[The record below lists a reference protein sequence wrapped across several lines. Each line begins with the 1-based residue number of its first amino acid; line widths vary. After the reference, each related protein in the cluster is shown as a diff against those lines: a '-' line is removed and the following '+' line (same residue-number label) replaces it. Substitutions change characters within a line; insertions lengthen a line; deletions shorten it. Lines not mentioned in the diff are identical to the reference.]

1 MQMTKKWWGERICLR
16 TQQLQASLHNRKK
29 QKKKDA
35 SKSAEGEAKK
45 IEEREKTAHKENA
58 QACTEKDKKIDW
70 LIDSLL
76 FEYGN
81 FISYITSLH
90 ESRIETEVNTVQLH

>member
-1 MQMTKKWWGERICLR
+1 MVSIIKRD
-16 TQQLQASLHNRKK
+16 SLL
-29 QKKKDA
+29 
-35 SKSAEGEAKK
+35 
-45 IEEREKTAHKENA
+45 
-58 QACTEKDKKIDW
+58 

>member
-1 MQMTKKWWGERICLR
+1 MVMDG
-16 TQQLQASLHNRKK
+16 QANL
-29 QKKKDA
+29 
-35 SKSAEGEAKK
+35 
-45 IEEREKTAHKENA
+45 
-58 QACTEKDKKIDW
+58 IDW

-90 ESRIETEVNTVQLH
+90 ESRIETEVNTVQLYWKYVQIIKCSKM

>member
-1 MQMTKKWWGERICLR
+1 MSCYEIVFIL
-16 TQQLQASLHNRKK
+16 
-29 QKKKDA
+29 
-35 SKSAEGEAKK
+35 K
-45 IEEREKTAHKENA
+45 IIVWEEVAVIVWVTVIIIIFITISDRH
-58 QACTEKDKKIDW
+58 IR

-81 FISYITSLH
+81 FISNVTSLH

>member
-1 MQMTKKWWGERICLR
+1 MYRQ
-16 TQQLQASLHNRKK
+16 
-29 QKKKDA
+29 
-35 SKSAEGEAKK
+35 
-45 IEEREKTAHKENA
+45 IEVDRQTDG
-58 QACTEKDKKIDW
+58 QIDRQTDRQTDRPTDS
-70 LIDSLL
+70 IQFDSLL

>member
-1 MQMTKKWWGERICLR
+1 MMIGTRYIY
-16 TQQLQASLHNRKK
+16 
-29 QKKKDA
+29 
-35 SKSAEGEAKK
+35 
-45 IEEREKTAHKENA
+45 I
-58 QACTEKDKKIDW
+58 

-81 FISYITSLH
+81 LH

>member
-1 MQMTKKWWGERICLR
+1 MDNLDVQLFSLENEASWHAISPHSSFNLFKNVCERL
-16 TQQLQASLHNRKK
+16 L
-29 QKKKDA
+29 
-35 SKSAEGEAKK
+35 
-45 IEEREKTAHKENA
+45 
-58 QACTEKDKKIDW
+58 IDW
-70 LIDSLL
+70 LIDSFL

>member
-1 MQMTKKWWGERICLR
+1 MQWDNLGTDGCILRDKEQNGFSPWRFFVEVPLSCFQSIFHRERDWL
-16 TQQLQASLHNRKK
+16 
-29 QKKKDA
+29 
-35 SKSAEGEAKK
+35 
-45 IEEREKTAHKENA
+45 
-58 QACTEKDKKIDW
+58 IDW

>member
-1 MQMTKKWWGERICLR
+1 MFCSVVKYLGAL
-16 TQQLQASLHNRKK
+16 
-29 QKKKDA
+29 
-35 SKSAEGEAKK
+35 
-45 IEEREKTAHKENA
+45 
-58 QACTEKDKKIDW
+58 KIDW
-70 LIDSLL
+70 LIGSLL

>member
-1 MQMTKKWWGERICLR
+1 MKP
-16 TQQLQASLHNRKK
+16 QASDGK
-29 QKKKDA
+29 QKLTKAEVEKQVDPMLLEQKIA
-35 SKSAEGEAKK
+35 SCS
-45 IEEREKTAHKENA
+45 EE
-58 QACTEKDKKIDW
+58 KKIDW